1 MTMVGVYAIGFVVL
15 FAAGSYAWDAW
26 IQILAFAA
34 LTAAGR
40 FCAPEF
46 FVVKRRD
53 GYIRH

>member
-1 MTMVGVYAIGFVVL
+1 MVGVYAIGFVVL

-53 GYIRH
+53 EYIRH